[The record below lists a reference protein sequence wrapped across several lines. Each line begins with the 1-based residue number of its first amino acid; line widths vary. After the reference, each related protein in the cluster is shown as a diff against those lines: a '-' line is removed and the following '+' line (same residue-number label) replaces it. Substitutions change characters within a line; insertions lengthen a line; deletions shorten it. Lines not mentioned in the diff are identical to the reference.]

1 MRVEIEIPTKD
12 QTISEAYHVAIAGKG
27 APWKESCLGEKARDS
42 GVYVIHHGGDIKY
55 VGKTN
60 GPAMSFGIR
69 LRREF
74 QESASGGKH
83 IYPKLVSL
91 TTPPPILV
99 SLFPSATVEKLVRVS
114 GIKLG
119 SHQIIEIFET
129 VLIQAYQP
137 EFQRHH
143 EKRTVAYL
151 KKLGYPRAEDVI
163 AILKKNS
170 G

>member
-1 MRVEIEIPTKD
+1 MRVEIEIPAKD
-12 QTISEAYHVAIAGKG
+12 QIISEACHVAIAGKG
-27 APWKESCLGEKARDS
+27 APWKESCLGQGTKES

-91 TTPPPILV
+91 STPPPILV
-99 SLFPSATVEKLVRVS
+99 SLFPAAAIEKLVQVS

-119 SHQIIEIFET
+119 SHHIIEIFET
-129 VLIQAYQP
+129 ALIQVYQP

-151 KKLGYPRAEDVI
+151 KKLGYARAEDVI
-163 AILKKNS
+163 AVLKKKA
-170 G
+170 

>member
-1 MRVEIEIPTKD
+1 MRVEVEIPTKD
-12 QTISEAYHVAIAGKG
+12 QIISEACHVAIAGKG
-27 APWKESCLGEKARDS
+27 SPWKESCLGQKAKES

-91 TTPPPILV
+91 TTPPLILV
-99 SLFPSATVEKLVRVS
+99 SLFPAAAIEKLVQVS

-119 SHQIIEIFET
+119 NHQIIEIFET
-129 VLIQAYQP
+129 VLIQTFEP

-151 KKLGYPRAEDVI
+151 KKLGYTQAEGVI
-163 AILKKNS
+163 AILKKKT
-170 G
+170 